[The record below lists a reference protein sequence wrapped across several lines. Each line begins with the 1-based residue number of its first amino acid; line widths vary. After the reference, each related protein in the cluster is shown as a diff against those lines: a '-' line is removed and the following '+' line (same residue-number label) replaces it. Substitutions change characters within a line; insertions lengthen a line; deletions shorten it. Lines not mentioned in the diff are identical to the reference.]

1 MSRLWLACC
10 RDWDRL
16 RQLIWTKEPAAMN
29 KPKPGD
35 DPEDDEFV
43 DRLIEAL
50 SEEDWDKAKQLGDQ
64 LADVIGDLVDQPEEL
79 VARTEGDL
87 GGSVAAQAHL
97 SEWILIFESRQDFES
112 AARIEL
118 HLIDLFKRD
127 LDVMH
132 GGKKDS
138 PGYLDDA
145 EAIVDQLEVRAIR
158 FLVHLEDEQRAGEAM
173 SKAVGM
179 ASELGLMLDDDQKEL
194 AAELGVGN

>member
-1 MSRLWLACC
+1 M
-10 RDWDRL
+10 
-16 RQLIWTKEPAAMN
+16 TKAT
-29 KPKPGD
+29 PGD

-64 LADVIGDLVDQPEEL
+64 LAAVIGDLVDQPEEL
-79 VARTEGDL
+79 VERTDGDV

-112 AARIEL
+112 AAKIEL

-127 LDVMH
+127 LDAIH
-132 GGKKDS
+132 AGKKDS

-145 EAIVDQLEVRAIR
+145 EAIVDQYEVRAIR
-158 FLVHLEDEQRAGEAM
+158 FLAHMEDEQRACDAM
-173 SKAVGM
+173 GQAVAA
-179 ASELGLMLDDDQKEL
+179 ASEFGLMLDDDQKEL
-194 AAELGVGN
+194 ADELGVGN